1 MNKSIYVLKKYTE
14 NFDDRVEE
22 LIAASFD
29 LITLEELLVKLE
41 NKVPDIPEVVWR
53 KFRRYALKKDPY
65 LDEIPYGIAIYTHE
79 HSRDKY
85 TLEQL
90 KEAEDFYE
98 SDYYKDTYI
107 IVEIPFIDQQPI
119 ENA

>member
-1 MNKSIYVLKKYTE
+1 MSKTIYVLKKFTE

-22 LIAASFD
+22 LVATSFD
-29 LITLEELLVKLE
+29 LTTLEKLMVKLE
-41 NKVPDIPEVVWR
+41 NKMPDIPEVVWR
-53 KFRRYALKKDPY
+53 KLRRYALKKDPTT
-65 LDEIPYGIAIYTHE
+65 DEVPYGLARYAFE
-79 HSRDKY
+79 HSRDKF

-107 IVEIPFIDQQPI
+107 IVEIPFLEPQLD